1 MSAAPIPLTVIQGG
15 ITRLRTKGGALRN
28 TLFDLTNGY
37 VTAGKT
43 VQVRPGT
50 FRRQTVAGTKG
61 LISFAG
67 LFHVFSDASIAVP
80 GGYEDHVLSN
90 PQNRSSTLV
99 RIHFVAP
106 YLGFL
111 YVAAEFSDGTVQ
123 HFWLQDSG
131 TWTANTVQFLGNFI
145 LPTTDDGFAFA
156 ATRLEP
162 PHPTWQA
169 NIGVSVNDIYEPTVY
184 NGYMFKAIAVL
195 GDSPHTGQTEPVWPT
210 VENAQI
216 QEFGDF
222 DVSSGANTTSST
234 SVPTPGRTITDR
246 YGNASVFSSSLNA
259 PTTTA
264 APPTADSVITT
275 WVAGTL
281 YQKGAVV
288 RPSTSQGAFINAIP
302 NGDFESGDTGFDYS
316 SVPSGAPNVSIVI
329 DAGQAY
335 QGSHVMKAT
344 LNHQAST
351 ASMQTSGVVTA
362 GQSVTAKCQVNPN
375 NSGAALGI
383 RLQLAWYNAG
393 STLIS
398 RTQGVQQQGSGYREA
413 SVTGNAPANA
423 TQVKAEIQFST
434 GTNPP
439 GFGYADLLSW
449 DLETPAAISQFLFE
463 AVQTAVGTSGTTE
476 PAWPAIEGGTVVD
489 NTVTWEA
496 IGTSIITWEA
506 LPIMK
511 TGATEPTWPTTV
523 GNTVADGNMTWT
535 CADRSVA
542 EAPHSK
548 IVAIAASKVFAA
560 DDDIIRFCATT
571 NCLDWTSENDAGF
584 IPFGLNT
591 YGSQPC
597 EMLGL
602 YRSNLAAFN
611 SLGYQVWQVDEDPAN
626 MALLDASPVGSHY
639 PKAGQPVQNDFVFLT
654 AVGYR
659 TLGIAGASSNLQAG
673 QFGKQIDPLVKA
685 AIKAG
690 SEPRSLFYPGTGQ
703 YMGFFGPQAFVL
715 TLNGGQADM
724 SWSRYIFPENIIDW
738 TVQNGVLFM
747 RTEADHVWEFSEDAL
762 YDDIVD
768 VNTRVT
774 FEGTMVWPFL
784 DFGIIGPDKGMEG
797 IDIICTGEVTI
808 NIGYDQ
814 TNAAL
819 MTPDFTV
826 QGDTLPEVGMIPI
839 PVTAPSLQISL
850 TFSAG
855 QAWEWEAT
863 NIYVTQETSR

>member
-1 MSAAPIPLTVIQGG
+1 MTAPIPLTVIQGG
-15 ITRLRTKGGALRN
+15 ITRLRTKGAALRN
-28 TLFDLTNGY
+28 SLYDLVNAY

-43 VQVRPGT
+43 IVVRPGT
-50 FRRQTVAGTKG
+50 YRRQTLTGTKG
-61 LISFAG
+61 LVAFG
-67 LFHVFSDASIAVP
+67 GDFHVFSDTTVTVP
-80 GGYEDHVLSN
+80 TGYEDHVLSN
-90 PQNRSSTLV
+90 PQNRASTIA
-99 RIHFVAP
+99 RIHFAAP

-111 YVAAEFSDGTVQ
+111 YVVAEFSDGTVQ
-123 HFWLQDSG
+123 HFWLQDGG
-131 TWTANTVQFLGNFI
+131 TWTANTVEFLGTYI
-145 LPTTDDGFAFA
+145 LPTVDNGFAFA

-162 PHPTWQA
+162 PHPLWQPNVVVA
-169 NIGVSVNDIYEPTVY
+169 VNDIFEPTVY

-195 GDSPHTGQTEPVWPT
+195 GDSPHTGATEPVWPA

-222 DVSSGANTTSST
+222 DTSSAAST
-234 SVPTPGRTITDR
+234 SASSATPIPGRTITDR
-246 YGNASVFSSSLNA
+246 YGNAGVFTSNLNA

-264 APPTADSVITT
+264 PPPTADSTITT
-275 WVAGTL
+275 WAAGTF

-288 RPSTSQGAFINAIP
+288 RPGTGQGAFINAIP
-302 NGDFESGDTGFDYS
+302 NGDFEAGDTGFDYS
-316 SVPSGAPNVSIVI
+316 SSPSGDPNVSIII
-329 DAGQAY
+329 DPTHAY
-335 QGSHVMKAT
+335 QGSHVMQAT
-344 LNHQAST
+344 LNHQTST
-351 ASMQTSGVVTA
+351 ASMQTFGTVTA

-375 NSGAALGI
+375 NSGANLAIHLN
-383 RLQLAWYNAG
+383 LAWYDSG

-398 RTQGVQQQGSGYREA
+398 RTSGASQQGSGYREA

-423 TQVKAEIQFST
+423 TKVKAEIVFAT

-449 DLETPAAISQFLFE
+449 DLETPASVSQFLFE
-463 AVQTAVGTSGTTE
+463 AIQASVGTSGSTE
-476 PAWPAIEGGTVVD
+476 PIWPAVEGGTVVD

-511 TGATEPTWPTTV
+511 TGSTEPTWPTTV

-548 IVAIAASKVFAA
+548 VVAIAASKVFAA

-571 NCLDWTSENDAGF
+571 NCLDWTSDNDAGF

-639 PKAGQPVQNDFVFLT
+639 PKAGQPCQNDFVFLT
-654 AVGYR
+654 QVGIR
-659 TLGIAGASSNLQAG
+659 SLGIAGASTNLQAG
-673 QFGKQIDPLVKA
+673 QFGKQVDPLVKA

-690 SEPRSLFYPGTGQ
+690 SEPRGLFYPGTGQ
-703 YMGFFGPQAFVL
+703 YMLFFGPQAFVL

-724 SWSRYIFPENIIDW
+724 SWSRYVFPENMIDW
-738 TVQNGVLFM
+738 TVQNGVLFL
-747 RTEADHVWEFSEDAL
+747 RTENDHVWEFSEDAL

-768 VNTRVT
+768 INTHVT
-774 FEGTMVWPFL
+774 FTGQIVWPFL
-784 DFGIIGPDKGMEG
+784 DFGVVGLDKTLDGL
-797 IDIICTGEVTI
+797 DIVCTGAVTI
-808 NIGYDQ
+808 AVGFDQ
-814 TNAAL
+814 TNSSL
-819 MTPDFTV
+819 QTIGITV
-826 QGDTLPEVGMIPI
+826 NGDTLPEVGMIPI
-839 PVTAPSLQISL
+839 PLTAPSLQISL

-863 NIYVTQETSR
+863 NVYITQDPNV

>member
-1 MSAAPIPLTVIQGG
+1 MSAPVPLTVIQGG
-15 ITRLRTKGGALRN
+15 ITRLRTKGGALKN
-28 TLFDLTNGY
+28 SLFDLLNGY

-43 VQVRPGT
+43 VIVRPGT
-50 FRRQTVAGTKG
+50 FRRQTLTGTKG
-61 LISFAG
+61 LVAFG
-67 LFHVFSDASIAVP
+67 GDFHVFSDGTVTVP
-80 GGYEDHVLSN
+80 TGYEDHVLSN
-90 PQNRSSTLV
+90 PQNRASTAA
-99 RIHFVAP
+99 RIHFAAP
-106 YLGFL
+106 YMGFL
-111 YVAAEFSDGTVQ
+111 YVVAEFSDGTVQ

-162 PHPTWQA
+162 PHPLWQP
-169 NIGVSVNDIYEPTVY
+169 NVGVTVNSIYEPTVY

-222 DVSSGANTTSST
+222 DASSAAST
-234 SVPTPGRTITDR
+234 SNSLAAPTPGRTITDR
-246 YGNASVFSSSLNA
+246 YGNASVFSSSLSA
-259 PTTTA
+259 PTATA
-264 APPTADSVITT
+264 APPVAASAVTT
-275 WVAGTL
+275 WAAGTL
-281 YQKGAVV
+281 YQPGAVT
-288 RPSTSQGAFINAIP
+288 RPSTGQGAFINAIP
-302 NGDFESGDTGFDYS
+302 NGDFEAGGSDWTFPVGS
-316 SVPSGAPNVSIVI
+316 NLSVITDPSK
-329 DAGQAY
+329 AY
-335 QGSHVMKAT
+335 QGSNCVQAT
-344 LNHQAST
+344 LNRQTSR
-351 ASMQTSGVVTA
+351 ASMNTAGVVIA
-362 GQSVTAKCQVNPN
+362 GQAVTATALVNPN
-375 NSGAALGI
+375 NSGSDLTI
-383 RLQLAWYNAG
+383 KLNLAWYDNT
-393 STLIS
+393 STFIS
-398 RTQGVQQQGSGYREA
+398 RTAGPGQQGVGYRQA
-413 SVTGNAPANA
+413 TVSGNAPANA
-423 TQVKAEIQFST
+423 VGVKVEIEFAT
-434 GTNPP
+434 GTVP
-439 GFGYADLLSW
+439 GFAYADIVQW
-449 DLETPAAISQFLFE
+449 NLETPAAISQFLFE
-463 AVQTAVGTSGTTE
+463 AVQAAIGTSGSTE
-476 PAWPAIEGGTVVD
+476 PVWPAVEGGTVVD

-496 IGTSIITWEA
+496 IGTSIITWQA

-511 TGATEPTWPTTV
+511 TGGTEPTWPTTV

-597 EMLGL
+597 DMLGL

-626 MALLDASPVGSHY
+626 MALLDASPVGSQY
-639 PKAGQPVQNDFVFLT
+639 AKAGQPVQNDFVFLT
-654 AVGYR
+654 QVGVR
-659 TLGIAGASSNLQAG
+659 SLGIAGASTNLQAG
-673 QFGKQIDPLVKA
+673 QFGKQVDPLVKA

-690 SEPRSLFYPGTGQ
+690 AEPRGLFYPGSGQ
-703 YMGFFGPQAFVL
+703 YMLFFGPQAFVL

-724 SWSRYIFPENIIDW
+724 SWSRYVFPENVIDW
-738 TVQNGVLFM
+738 TVQNGVLFL
-747 RTEADHVWEFSEDAL
+747 RTESDHVWEFSEDAL

-768 VNTRVT
+768 VNTHVAFT
-774 FEGTMVWPFL
+774 GLMVWPFL
-784 DFGIIGPDKGMEG
+784 DFGAIGPDKDLEG
-797 IDIICTGEVTI
+797 LDLICTGEVTI

-814 TNAAL
+814 TNFATK
-819 MTPDFTV
+819 TPDYTV
-826 QGDTLPEVGMIPI
+826 SGDTLPDVGMIPI
-839 PVTAPSLQISL
+839 PLTAPSMQVTL

-863 NIYVTQETSR
+863 NVYITPGNSR